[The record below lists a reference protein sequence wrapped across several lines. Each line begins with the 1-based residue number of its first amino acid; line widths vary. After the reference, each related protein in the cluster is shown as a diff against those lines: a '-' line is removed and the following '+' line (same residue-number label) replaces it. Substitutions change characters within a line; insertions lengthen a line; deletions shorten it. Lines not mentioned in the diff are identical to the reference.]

1 MPNNSN
7 IKLTFL
13 SILLLKQ
20 LITLNAKLAS
30 DTRYPPVHETYCP
43 MMADEDA
50 LIALNAE
57 NTIKG
62 IENLSGISVCQK
74 LKLKSHYC
82 THIYKAPASA
92 RLHKFFKVKVK
103 GVRYE
108 CKFSYIANCETQVEL
123 LRQCFK
129 FQHMPDMYL
138 RLFQG

>member
-1 MPNNSN
+1 MQNNK
-7 IKLTFL
+7 KLTFL
-13 SILLLKQ
+13 TILLLKQ
-20 LITLNAKLAS
+20 LTTLNAKLPQ

-43 MMADEDA
+43 PIDDA
-50 LIALNAE
+50 LEATADD
-57 NTIKG
+57 TIQG
-62 IENLSGISVCQK
+62 IESLTGISTCQK

-82 THIYKAPASA
+82 NHIYKAPASA